1 MIAKE
6 GIQMLQLMYL
16 RMVFRN
22 FKPIANDIGRANE
35 RALAIIDMTNANNY
49 ARTMEVSKQYLTTLV
64 SIGSM
69 AKIVL
74 DGLDS
79 TDKLK

>member
-1 MIAKE
+1 MITNN
-6 GIQMLQLMYL
+6 GIQMLKLMYL
-16 RMVFRN
+16 QMAFRN
-22 FKPIANDIGRANE
+22 FEPIANDIGRANE

-49 ARTMEVSKQYLTTLV
+49 ARTMEVSKEYLTTLV

-69 AKIVL
+69 TKVVL
-74 DGLDS
+74 DGLDL

>member
-1 MIAKE
+1 MITNN
-6 GIQMLQLMYL
+6 GIQMLKLMYL
-16 RMVFRN
+16 QMAFRN
-22 FKPIANDIGRANE
+22 FEPIANDIGRTNE

-49 ARTMEVSKQYLTTLV
+49 ARTMEVSKEYLTTLV

-69 AKIVL
+69 AKVVL
-74 DGLDS
+74 DGLDL